1 MADNATI
8 IGASLDSK
16 VLENAINKLVRDVNE
31 GMLKAADNFDAG
43 VQLMESSLRSFS
55 VNAKTTATEI
65 KDTFRQLGTTF
76 DDFAKAMQ
84 KASVAAGNIGSGV
97 RGGVSSQGVAAPDTV
112 GELRQQIAEAERLLN
127 TYRQNSAE
135 LQRQVD
141 ALAKQKAELRNMLTD
156 SETLSKRSVTKEFG
170 RINAMPTREL
180 AQAEAKLREL
190 QTLAAKPTTKGILD
204 PVQWQRLQ
212 TAIDRTQ
219 AKVEALKAK
228 LSAPTQTMGGVLG
241 MSEKSIDDIARKM
254 QAITQFRGSLNTETQ
269 RAQIN
274 QLNAEYGR
282 LAARQNELLGRNAQL
297 TASNNGLARSFGY
310 IRNRLVYAFSI
321 GAMVNFVNDMKRI
334 RAEYEMLER
343 SLGILIGDMERG
355 TQVFN
360 ELNQMALKSPFTLIE
375 LGTAA
380 KQLTAYNFAADEV
393 VDTTRRLADIS
404 SALGVPME
412 RLTYNLGQ
420 IKAQGVLNARDAR
433 DFANAGLA
441 IVPMLAQMYTEQKRF
456 GDQVVTTAQ
465 VYDMMSKKLVTYSDV
480 LNIVYKITDEGG
492 KFFNFQARQADTL
505 KVQIANLSLA
515 YNNMMNEIG
524 TQQQGILTGGIKSVK
539 WLFENWKEVARVI
552 KSLILTFGVYKTV
565 QALTFASGG
574 RGIKTL
580 IRSFVG
586 FVGAINSGSAALT
599 AFRSVMATIP
609 LVGWVTAIAGLL
621 SYFVLFKETAQ
632 ETSVEME
639 RFGESGA
646 KALKRI
652 ETLRTI
658 LNGVDETG
666 STYKKT
672 LEEIKTITDE
682 YGVTLDTEKASREEI
697 NKAIERSIELIKEE
711 SSERQLANQIDLA
724 SETYN
729 KNLENARK
737 EFVNDLTGMLW
748 VKDGGLPD
756 GVEDFLKNN
765 VDAITPII
773 EEIVSN
779 NINLILG
786 KTGDDLE
793 KGMETIIAKI
803 NERLIKLGAPKG
815 TDISAIAT
823 GMFSG
828 TSAVEAFATSLSSA
842 NEKYKEHIRIAR
854 ENKKLAD
861 ENTQSTMS
869 FTDKVNSNA
878 RALKKSASDATQLY
892 NKIYDIV
899 QTFAKTHTIN
909 FDLKLTAQNPPK
921 WMFDKG
927 IPELE
932 RLARIFA
939 AAAKSGGRVKGYT
952 AEETAERALQ
962 YGSAYRTK
970 QEEADRKAREKEN
983 KTAKTRKDN
992 TDKLLAALKEE
1003 ISLVK
1008 KLQSE
1013 YDKLVQKGMPVA
1025 DALEYIQGTFKD
1037 TIEYLNK
1044 DLKGFGL
1051 PQLDLKIIQGKDPNK
1066 QLAYFEQL
1074 RDLLESKGL
1083 MNLGRA
1089 KALNAIIEELQVKA
1103 NVYNLDMITQ
1113 GLNNELSKLKDDYE
1127 LGIELSADPEM
1138 GDMFAKAFNIDVEAL
1153 PKSFGEALDMANKI
1167 VKDKLKELK
1176 IDIHNFGLL
1185 DTLIEPDGENKWAG
1199 LDFNSKPVQDLI
1211 KLQKTWR
1218 DMFTNIMKDNEKV
1231 LDDYVKKYGNYSDRV
1246 AELEADRL
1254 EKIKRLNDQ
1263 YREDQ
1268 RRSDPDY
1275 KAKMT
1280 AIEQGTSKE
1289 LGRLRFEE
1297 FKNSQYYVAM
1307 FEDIEHASSSA
1318 LSAIRDRLSSL
1329 KDSLNELSP
1338 EQMKWVVQQYEK
1350 INQELL
1356 SRNPFKGL
1364 AGNVKNYIEAL
1375 KKGGDAQEKF
1385 LQAQDEYDAQLKQVT
1400 MWKTILKLRE
1410 RGTRIGGKEIQHISK
1425 MSSLQEDLVSE
1436 YVAENDINNMSID
1449 QIKGQVT
1456 EADKLL
1462 QTLYEI
1468 LQVAQANNDKFNYA
1482 KKILKDQGVA
1492 IAKAVGQNLQS
1503 LGELRDFITQDLGI
1517 EISAELDGMVDGLTK
1532 TGEGVNKIVSSLEN
1546 ADFVGALVGV
1556 GQVFYGLY
1564 DTVASIFGEGSAREK
1579 RITRQI
1585 EESERA
1591 VKRLE
1596 NTYKS
1601 LEHTAS
1607 NAYGAMTS
1615 GASYATK
1622 ANKELQLVELQRQLI
1637 LEKSRKKKKQDQ
1649 DKIIELEGQ
1658 IMDLK
1663 NELNDA
1669 TRDIVNDLLGISS
1682 AGDGIENLVS
1692 VMIEAFR
1699 NGEDAMEAFGKEW
1712 DKMIDNMILKL
1723 IVSTFM
1729 QKEWDKIMA
1738 YLNKREEEMLKSPA
1752 DAVQKAQAEY
1762 DKIAAMSDAEIAR
1775 IINPLGS
1782 ILGGK
1787 TVTPQQIK
1795 DYREAAKKA
1804 LTDSTEVLNKASY
1817 DYTKWTMEY
1826 MNTEGRAQM
1835 TSMAE
1840 LLKNSLGDW
1849 YTFGENN
1856 AKDLSA
1862 LQAGI
1867 SQISETTAN
1876 SIEAYLNGISQQVYL
1891 QSNILTQIRDAVLA
1905 IDHNA
1910 QTATQAEML
1919 LQLQNNYILM
1929 QTMQSMM
1936 ENWTVPSGQGIRVE
1950 LMS

>member
-43 VQLMESSLRSFS
+43 VQLMESSLKSFS

-254 QAITQFRGSLNTETQ
+254 QAITQFRGGLNTETQ

-310 IRNRLVYAFSI
+310 IRNRLVYAFTI

-380 KQLTAYNFAADEV
+380 KQLTAYNFSADEV

-404 SALGVPME
+404 SALGVSME

-652 ETLRTI
+652 ETLQTI
-658 LNGVDETG
+658 LNGVDEKG

-682 YGVTLDTEKASREEI
+682 YGVTLDTEKASRKEI

-711 SSERQLANQIDLA
+711 SSEKQLANQIDLA

-737 EFVNDLTGMLW
+737 ELVNDLTGTLF
-748 VKDGGLPD
+748 VKGGGLSD

-803 NERLIKLGAPKG
+803 NERLIKLGAPKD
-815 TDISAIAT
+815 TDISVIAT

-932 RLARIFA
+932 RLARVFA
-939 AAAKSGGRVKGYT
+939 AASKSGGRVKGYT

-983 KTAKTRKDN
+983 KTAKTRKNN

-1103 NVYNLDMITQ
+1103 KVYNLDMITQ

-1127 LGIELSADPEM
+1127 LGIELSADPELS
-1138 GDMFAKAFNIDVEAL
+1138 DLFLNLFDIDVNELPQNIDEYAKRVVERLNAQFKERNVELQL
-1153 PKSFGEALDMANKI
+1153 PTLDLTSDDIEAFRKQFN
-1167 VKDKLKELK
+1167 E
-1176 IDIHNFGLL
+1176 GLL
-1185 DTLIEPDGENKWAG
+1185 DEVTFKQIESAYKGLRDLREKDARDTLRKT
-1199 LDFNSKPVQDLI
+1199 QDLQY
-1211 KLQKTWR
+1211 KL
-1218 DMFTNIMKDNEKV
+1218 
-1231 LDDYVKKYGNYSDRV
+1231 
-1246 AELEADRL
+1246 ADVNG
-1254 EKIKRLNDQ
+1254 KIAI
-1263 YREDQ
+1263 EDQ
-1268 RRSDPDY
+1268 
-1275 KAKMT
+1275 K
-1280 AIEQGTSKE
+1280 
-1289 LGRLRFEE
+1289 
-1297 FKNSQYYVAM
+1297 
-1307 FEDIEHASSSA
+1307 
-1318 LSAIRDRLSSL
+1318 
-1329 KDSLNELSP
+1329 
-1338 EQMKWVVQQYEK
+1338 
-1350 INQELL
+1350 
-1356 SRNPFKGL
+1356 
-1364 AGNVKNYIEAL
+1364 
-1375 KKGGDAQEKF
+1375 
-1385 LQAQDEYDAQLKQVT
+1385 
-1400 MWKTILKLRE
+1400 
-1410 RGTRIGGKEIQHISK
+1410 
-1425 MSSLQEDLVSE
+1425 
-1436 YVAENDINNMSID
+1436 
-1449 QIKGQVT
+1449 
-1456 EADKLL
+1456 L
-1462 QTLYEI
+1462 QTLRQKLEKETTDEKRRLLELQIKDQENVIKELQSQALVLMPEYKKVFGNIAEYSANVARKLQNDLRSVYDNAKYDPSKRRYELVGSDGKPVFLDEEQYTKEYNKLNKEMQKSQSNFKKI
-1468 LQVAQANNDKFNYA
+1468 KEAFKPSDKDGVVDYA
-1482 KKILKDQGVA
+1482 KGIELIGEECNKAGEGLRTVADILGQLGASADTVEVLNDIANTLEGIGTAAQGVA
-1492 IAKAVGQNLQS
+1492 Q
-1503 LGELRDFITQDLGI
+1503 
-1517 EISAELDGMVDGLTK
+1517 ISAGDYIGGAVNVLKGTWQAISTWLDNSDK
-1532 TGEGVNKIVSSLEN
+1532 K
-1546 ADFVGALVGV
+1546 
-1556 GQVFYGLY
+1556 
-1564 DTVASIFGEGSAREK
+1564 
-1579 RITRQI
+1579 ITRQI

-1601 LEHTAS
+1601 LEYTAS

-1622 ANKELQLVELQRQLI
+1622 ANKELQLVELQRQLV

-1682 AGDGIENLVS
+1682 AGDGVENLVS

-1856 AKDLSA
+1856 AKELSA

-1867 SQISETTAN
+1867 SQITEETAGALEAITN
-1876 SIEAYLNGISQQVYL
+1876 SISQQVYL

>member
-16 VLENAINKLVRDVNE
+16 VLENAIKKLVRDVNE

-43 VQLMESSLRSFS
+43 VQLMESSLKSFS

-254 QAITQFRGSLNTETQ
+254 QAITQFRGGLNTETQ

-310 IRNRLVYAFSI
+310 IRNRLVYAFTI

-343 SLGILIGDMERG
+343 SIGILVGDMEKG

-360 ELNQMALKSPFTLIE
+360 QLNEMAIKSPFTLIE

-404 SALGVPME
+404 AALGVPME

-420 IKAQGVLNARDAR
+420 IKAQGILNARDAR

-652 ETLRTI
+652 ETLQTI
-658 LNGVDETG
+658 LNGVDEKG

-711 SSERQLANQIDLA
+711 SSEKQLANQIDLA

-737 EFVNDLTGMLW
+737 ELVNDLTGTLFL
-748 VKDGGLPD
+748 KGGLSD

-803 NERLIKLGAPKG
+803 NERLIKLGAPKD
-815 TDISAIAT
+815 TDISVIAT

-842 NEKYKEHIRIAR
+842 NEKYKEQIRIAR

-932 RLARIFA
+932 RLARVFA
-939 AAAKSGGRVKGYT
+939 AASKSGGRVKGYT

-983 KTAKTRKDN
+983 KTAKTRKNN

-1103 NVYNLDMITQ
+1103 KVYNLDMITQ

-1127 LGIELSADPEM
+1127 LGIELSADPELS
-1138 GDMFAKAFNIDVEAL
+1138 DLFLNLFDIDVNELPQNIDEYAKRVVERLNAQFKERNVELQL
-1153 PKSFGEALDMANKI
+1153 PTLDLTSDDIEAFRKQFN
-1167 VKDKLKELK
+1167 E
-1176 IDIHNFGLL
+1176 GLL
-1185 DTLIEPDGENKWAG
+1185 DEVTFKQIESAYKGLRDLREKDARDTLRKT
-1199 LDFNSKPVQDLI
+1199 QDLQY
-1211 KLQKTWR
+1211 KL
-1218 DMFTNIMKDNEKV
+1218 
-1231 LDDYVKKYGNYSDRV
+1231 
-1246 AELEADRL
+1246 ADVNG
-1254 EKIKRLNDQ
+1254 KIAI
-1263 YREDQ
+1263 EDQ
-1268 RRSDPDY
+1268 
-1275 KAKMT
+1275 K
-1280 AIEQGTSKE
+1280 
-1289 LGRLRFEE
+1289 
-1297 FKNSQYYVAM
+1297 
-1307 FEDIEHASSSA
+1307 
-1318 LSAIRDRLSSL
+1318 
-1329 KDSLNELSP
+1329 
-1338 EQMKWVVQQYEK
+1338 
-1350 INQELL
+1350 
-1356 SRNPFKGL
+1356 
-1364 AGNVKNYIEAL
+1364 
-1375 KKGGDAQEKF
+1375 
-1385 LQAQDEYDAQLKQVT
+1385 
-1400 MWKTILKLRE
+1400 
-1410 RGTRIGGKEIQHISK
+1410 
-1425 MSSLQEDLVSE
+1425 
-1436 YVAENDINNMSID
+1436 
-1449 QIKGQVT
+1449 
-1456 EADKLL
+1456 L
-1462 QTLYEI
+1462 QTLRQKLEKETTDEKRRLLELQIKDQENVIKELQSQALVLMPEYKKVFGNIAEYSANVARKLQNDLRSVYDNAKYDPSKRRYELVGSDGKPVFLDEEQYTKEYNKLNKEMQKSQSNFKKI
-1468 LQVAQANNDKFNYA
+1468 KEAFKPSDKDGVVDYA
-1482 KKILKDQGVA
+1482 KGIELIGEECNKAGEGLRTVADILGQLGTSADTIEVLNDIANTLEGIGTAAQGVA
-1492 IAKAVGQNLQS
+1492 Q
-1503 LGELRDFITQDLGI
+1503 
-1517 EISAELDGMVDGLTK
+1517 ISAGDYIGGAVNVLKGTWQAISTWLDNSDK
-1532 TGEGVNKIVSSLEN
+1532 K
-1546 ADFVGALVGV
+1546 
-1556 GQVFYGLY
+1556 
-1564 DTVASIFGEGSAREK
+1564 
-1579 RITRQI
+1579 ITRQI

-1622 ANKELQLVELQRQLI
+1622 ANKELQLVELQRQLV

-1867 SQISETTAN
+1867 QGITEETAGALEAITN
-1876 SIEAYLNGISQQVYL
+1876 SISQQVYL

-1929 QTMQSMM
+1929 QTMASFMRD
-1936 ENWTVPSGQGIRVE
+1936 WTVPSGNGIRVE

>member
-16 VLENAINKLVRDVNE
+16 FLENAINKLVRDVNE

-254 QAITQFRGSLNTETQ
+254 QAITQFRGGLNTETQ

-310 IRNRLVYAFSI
+310 IRNRLVYAFTI

-334 RAEYEMLER
+334 RAEYEMLDR

-465 VYDMMSKKLVTYSDV
+465 VYDMMSKKMVSYADV

-639 RFGESGA
+639 RFGESGV

-652 ETLRTI
+652 ETLQTI
-658 LNGVDETG
+658 LNGVDEKG

-711 SSERQLANQIDLA
+711 SSEKQLANQIDLA

-737 EFVNDLTGMLW
+737 ELVNDLTGTLF
-748 VKDGGLPD
+748 VKGGGLSD

-803 NERLIKLGAPKG
+803 NKRLIELGAPKD
-815 TDISAIAT
+815 TDISVIAT
-823 GMFSG
+823 SMFSG

-932 RLARIFA
+932 RLARVFA
-939 AAAKSGGRVKGYT
+939 AASKSGGRVKGYT

-983 KTAKTRKDN
+983 KTAKTRKNN

-1103 NVYNLDMITQ
+1103 KVYNLDMITQ

-1127 LGIELSADPEM
+1127 LGIELSADPELS
-1138 GDMFAKAFNIDVEAL
+1138 DLFLNLFDIDVNELPQNIDEYAKRVVERLNAQFKERKVDLQL
-1153 PKSFGEALDMANKI
+1153 PTLDLTRDDIEAFRKQLN
-1167 VKDKLKELK
+1167 E
-1176 IDIHNFGLL
+1176 GLL
-1185 DTLIEPDGENKWAG
+1185 DETTFKQIESAYKGLRDLREKDARDTLRKT
-1199 LDFNSKPVQDLI
+1199 QDLQYKLADVNGKI
-1211 KLQKTWR
+1211 AIEDQKLQTLRQKLEKETTDEKRRLLELQIKDQENVIKELQSQALVLMPEYKKVFGNIAEYSANVARKLQKDLR
-1218 DMFTNIMKDNEKV
+1218 SVYDNAKYDPSKRRYELVGSDGKPV
-1231 LDDYVKKYGNYSDRV
+1231 FLDEEQYTKEYNKLNKEMQKSQSNFK
-1246 AELEADRL
+1246 
-1254 EKIKRLNDQ
+1254 KIKEAFKPSDKDGVVDYAKGIELIGEECNKAGEGLRTVADILGQLGASADTVEVLNDIANTLEGIGTAAQ
-1263 YREDQ
+1263 GIAQ
-1268 RRSDPDY
+1268 ISSGDY
-1275 KAKMT
+1275 
-1280 AIEQGTSKE
+1280 
-1289 LGRLRFEE
+1289 
-1297 FKNSQYYVAM
+1297 
-1307 FEDIEHASSSA
+1307 
-1318 LSAIRDRLSSL
+1318 
-1329 KDSLNELSP
+1329 
-1338 EQMKWVVQQYEK
+1338 
-1350 INQELL
+1350 
-1356 SRNPFKGL
+1356 
-1364 AGNVKNYIEAL
+1364 
-1375 KKGGDAQEKF
+1375 
-1385 LQAQDEYDAQLKQVT
+1385 
-1400 MWKTILKLRE
+1400 
-1410 RGTRIGGKEIQHISK
+1410 IGGAINVLKGTWQAISTWLDN
-1425 MSSLQEDLVSE
+1425 S
-1436 YVAENDINNMSID
+1436 
-1449 QIKGQVT
+1449 
-1456 EADKLL
+1456 DK
-1462 QTLYEI
+1462 
-1468 LQVAQANNDKFNYA
+1468 K
-1482 KKILKDQGVA
+1482 
-1492 IAKAVGQNLQS
+1492 
-1503 LGELRDFITQDLGI
+1503 
-1517 EISAELDGMVDGLTK
+1517 
-1532 TGEGVNKIVSSLEN
+1532 
-1546 ADFVGALVGV
+1546 
-1556 GQVFYGLY
+1556 
-1564 DTVASIFGEGSAREK
+1564 
-1579 RITRQI
+1579 ITRQI

-1622 ANKELQLVELQRQLI
+1622 ANKELQLVELQRQLV

-1682 AGDGIENLVS
+1682 AGDGVENLVS

-1804 LTDSTEVLNKASY
+1804 LTESTEVLNKASY

-1826 MNTEGRAQM
+1826 MNTEGRAKM

-1867 SQISETTAN
+1867 QGITEETAGAL
-1876 SIEAYLNGISQQVYL
+1876 EAYMNSISQQVYL